1 MSLSWAARRPGSR
14 AGIRRG
20 GPPLNAWIVAS
31 IVFVAVTG
39 AGLCGAWL
47 RTVLPRHHLTEET
60 KDMVKVGIGFL
71 ATLAALVLGLLVASA
86 KSSFDTKSDE
96 IQQAATRIILLDSA
110 LRQYGPA
117 ADPIRAKLR
126 AAVAANVDLA
136 WIERTSVS
144 MRTAATLP
152 AGVDDVHAML
162 LALAPATPSQEHAL
176 THALQL
182 AHEIALTRWMLVQQT
197 DSTIRLPFLVVLVFW
212 IAMIALGIS
221 LFAPRNG
228 TLTAVSIVCSLS
240 VASAIF
246 LIIEMD
252 QPFHGLLQISS
263 TPLRTAIATLG
274 R

>member
-1 MSLSWAARRPGSR
+1 
-14 AGIRRG
+14 
-20 GPPLNAWIVAS
+20 LNATLVAS
-31 IVFVAVTG
+31 IVFVTVAG

-47 RTVLPRHHLTEET
+47 RNVLPRHHLTDET

-71 ATLAALVLGLLVASA
+71 ATLAAMVLGLLVASA
-86 KSSFDTKSDE
+86 KSSFDTKSEE
-96 IQQAATRIILLDSA
+96 IQQTATRIILLDGA

-117 ADPIRAKLR
+117 ADPIRAKVR
-126 AAVAANVDLA
+126 AALAANVDLA
-136 WIERTSVS
+136 RIERTSESIHSNAV
-144 MRTAATLP
+144 LP

-162 LALAPATPSQEHAL
+162 LALAPATPSQQHAL

-182 AHEIALTRWMLVQQT
+182 AHDIALTRWMLVQQT
-197 DSTIRLPFLVVLVFW
+197 DSTIRLPFLVVLVCW
-212 IAMIALGIS
+212 IALISLGIS

-228 TLTAVSIVCSLS
+228 TLTAVSLACSLS

-252 QPFHGLLQISS
+252 QPFQGLLQISS
-263 TPLRTAIATLG
+263 TPLRTAITMLG